1 MEAIY
6 GAVGCW
12 TGVENVDTQVQSEY
26 STAMREKVTQNSVAV
41 ECRGR
46 SYMNAAICDI
56 LELLLLLAPFLV
68 FSAIVGCDKRNEIEG
83 QN

>member
-26 STAMREKVTQNSVAV
+26 STAMREKVT
-41 ECRGR
+41 
-46 SYMNAAICDI
+46 
-56 LELLLLLAPFLV
+56 
-68 FSAIVGCDKRNEIEG
+68 
-83 QN
+83 